1 MEGTL
6 TRSLTNLPLARIEW
20 RATFSQANSHTHTHT
35 HTHLLS
41 LSLLSLSLTQGEEGT
56 LIHSLTC
63 RSHTQSRGHTHSHL
77 PLSHRVE
84 GTLILTSKLK
94 RRVESTL
101 TPTLSLSLTHTMEEL
116 SLSLSHSLSPMN
128 TLTLLHTYR
137 RGRTH

>member
-1 MEGTL
+1 ME
-6 TRSLTNLPLARIEW
+6 
-20 RATFSQANSHTHTHT
+20 HTHTHT
-35 HTHLLS
+35 LTPTLSS
-41 LSLLSLSLTQGEEGT
+41 LSFSRTRRGEHT
-56 LIHSLTC
+56 HSLTC

-84 GTLILTSKLK
+84 GTLILTSKLFK

-101 TPTLSLSLTHTMEEL
+101 TPTLSLSHNGGTL
-116 SLSLSHSLSPMN
+116 SLSSMN

>member
-20 RATFSQANSHTHTHT
+20 RASLSQANSHTHT

-41 LSLLSLSLTQGEEGT
+41 LSLLSLSVTQGEEGT

-94 RRVESTL
+94 RRMESTL
-101 TPTLSLSLTHTMEEL
+101 TPTLSLSLTHNGGTL
-116 SLSLSHSLSPMN
+116 SISLTLSHP
-128 TLTLLHTYR
+128 
-137 RGRTH
+137 